1 MEWLGDMFSGL
12 FNDIYNLAVQ
22 VTAWISVK
30 LAIQWVEFKLFML
43 MFSWDVAREILINLQ
58 FSELISASFNNLPAS
73 WRNVLLYLQFDKGLS
88 VSLKR
93 LLPASCLTCSGGD
106 VCRLKSITVR
116 QGLINPAALFIP
128 M

>member
-12 FNDIYNLAVQ
+12 FNDIYKLAVQ

-58 FSELISASFNNLPAS
+58 FSELISTSFNNLPAS
-73 WRNVLLYLQFDKGLS
+73 VREILLYLQFDKGLS
-88 VSLKR
+88 VITQAFVTR
-93 LLPASCLTCSGGD
+93 FLLNMFGW
-106 VCRLKSITVR
+106 
-116 QGLINPAALFIP
+116 
-128 M
+128 

>member
-1 MEWLGDMFSGL
+1 MEWLGDLFSGL

-58 FSELISASFNNLPAS
+58 FSDLISQSFNNLPS
-73 WRNVLLYLQFDKGLS
+73 DVRDILLYLHLDKGLS
-88 VSLKR
+88 IITQAFVTR
-93 LLPASCLTCSGGD
+93 LMLNMFGW
-106 VCRLKSITVR
+106 
-116 QGLINPAALFIP
+116 
-128 M
+128 

>member
-1 MEWLGDMFSGL
+1 MEWLGDLFSGL

-58 FSELISASFNNLPAS
+58 FSDLISQSFNNLPAS
-73 WRNVLLYLQFDKGLS
+73 VRDIFLYLHFDKGLS
-88 VSLKR
+88 VITQAFVTR
-93 LLPASCLTCSGGD
+93 FLLNMFGW
-106 VCRLKSITVR
+106 
-116 QGLINPAALFIP
+116 
-128 M
+128 

>member
-1 MEWLGDMFSGL
+1 MEWLGDLFSGL

-58 FSELISASFNNLPAS
+58 FSDLISQSFNNLPAS
-73 WRNVLLYLQFDKGLS
+73 VRDILLYLHFDKGLS
-88 VSLKR
+88 VITQAFVAR
-93 LLPASCLTCSGGD
+93 FLLNMFGW
-106 VCRLKSITVR
+106 
-116 QGLINPAALFIP
+116 
-128 M
+128 

>member
-1 MEWLGDMFSGL
+1 MEWLGDLFSGL

-58 FSELISASFNNLPAS
+58 FSDLISQSFNNLPAS
-73 WRNVLLYLQFDKGLS
+73 VRDILLFLHFDKGLS
-88 VSLKR
+88 VITQAFVTR
-93 LLPASCLTCSGGD
+93 FLLNMFGW
-106 VCRLKSITVR
+106 
-116 QGLINPAALFIP
+116 
-128 M
+128 

>member
-1 MEWLGDMFSGL
+1 MDWLGDLFGGL

-58 FSELISASFNNLPAS
+58 FSDMISSSFNSLPAS
-73 WRNVLLYLQFDKGLS
+73 VRDILLYLHFDKGLS
-88 VSLKR
+88 V
-93 LLPASCLTCSGGD
+93 
-106 VCRLKSITVR
+106 ITQAFVTR
-116 QGLINPAALFIP
+116 FILNIFGW
-128 M
+128 